1 MILLIKSVLVNKK
14 KMKKKMVITILK
26 PYFTGFIS
34 FINQILNDIKTFIF
48 NKQPPPKK
56 KEQKIEYSGGH
67 ALADQNQWELASKYI
82 LAMK

>member
-1 MILLIKSVLVNKK
+1 
-14 KMKKKMVITILK
+14 MKKKMVIAILK

-56 KEQKIEYSGGH
+56 KK
-67 ALADQNQWELASKYI
+67 KR
-82 LAMK
+82 KK